1 MSRWLSRHHK
11 TGNHGHTHC
20 ACVQQGLW
28 RSSYNKSSAS
38 SLEGLILGQSLIV
51 LSLSWSKGTSL
62 SLDHSPHSCPFSS
75 FWKTFDTPIVWFGFP
90 CWARAWW
97 PDLQRVL
104 LLAHV
109 IKSEWSLLGPPHLG
123 PGLCSSTSLQ
133 QAGILRNGVPAADC
147 LYHCPV
153 FRSFCSSWLC
163 PVTPFQVARG
173 YSYLGLSL
181 NGARL
186 SPVCG
191 WIVFSRAKSSQLWGQ
206 FGRYTLVVG
215 VCRIFE

>member
-1 MSRWLSRHHK
+1 MSRWLFRHHK
-11 TGNHGHTHC
+11 TVNHGHTHC

-90 CWARAWW
+90 CWVRAWW

-104 LLAHV
+104 LLAHM
-109 IKSEWSLLGPPHLG
+109 IKSEQSLLGPPHLG

-133 QAGILRNGVPAADC
+133 QAGILSEEWSPSCWLLVP
-147 LYHCPV
+147 LSSVPV
-153 FRSFCSSWLC
+153 FLFLLALPCHRLSGWLVGTLL
-163 PVTPFQVARG
+163 P
-173 YSYLGLSL
+173 GLS
-181 NGARL
+181 G
-186 SPVCG
+186 G
-191 WIVFSRAKSSQLWGQ
+191 
-206 FGRYTLVVG
+206 
-215 VCRIFE
+215 